1 MPKRYQRGNQNK
13 YIKEEQATQCPK
25 DTKEVIR
32 ISISKRNRQRNAQ
45 IYQRGNQNKYIKEQ
59 QTTQCLEDTKEVIR
73 ISISKRN
80 RKHNAQKIPKR

>member
-13 YIKEEQATQCPK
+13 YIKEVQTTHCPK
-25 DTKEVIR
+25 
-32 ISISKRNRQRNAQ
+32 
-45 IYQRGNQNKYIKEQ
+45 
-59 QTTQCLEDTKEVIR
+59 DTKEVIR